1 MGNRDMPISKTEMSS
16 SFFDYLIRYR
26 WAVILFNLV
35 VTVLLS
41 TQIKPEFDNSLR
53 IWFLDDDP
61 DVHAYNEFLQF
72 FNTDEFVAVAV
83 EFEDVF
89 THENLSKLD
98 QLTHALGNVEG
109 VLSATSIVNA
119 ETVRTQARGEGE
131 DQYLELQIGQLS
143 YLEATRQEELE
154 QLREATHEDRLLSDL
169 VSEADD
175 AALIFLQ
182 IRHHENL
189 APKML
194 LAREVQRLCREILPE
209 DTVHV
214 AGSAVIDEAMN
225 RLSITDM
232 KQIIPMIGLLGMI
245 LTYILFRSV
254 WATIMP
260 SVVVLLTMV
269 CTLGVAGLFE
279 TKLNIITSVLFPL
292 IMAICTAGCVH
303 LISGIREGIQN
314 GKTQDEALKQSFL
327 DLALPCTMT
336 AVTTAAGLIALV
348 VTPLEPL
355 RQFGWMGAVGAFIA
369 LYFTLTVIP
378 LAFSFLPAPKHDP
391 KFKERA
397 LTRGLSSLTRLA
409 WNRPRGVVCAS
420 MILICVGL
428 VGATKIE
435 AGADFSR
442 IFKPDDPAYMG
453 ADYVDRNLGGTLTL
467 EVLVNAEDVREP
479 QVLSGFE
486 NLETYFNNLN
496 SVGSTISPSSLV
508 KLLHERWFGDPE
520 YYRIPDTISASVS
533 LLERLRTGDSPNF
546 YDTYIGD
553 NETRGRLSARISATE
568 LRALVDQSENHELAV
583 SSAFPAGVQAR
594 LTGLGKLVINLDG
607 FIIESQIK
615 SLSLAF
621 IVITLVICLM
631 FRSVKFGLYALIPNA
646 TPVILVLGMMGWTGM
661 LLDVATVMCGSIL
674 LGLVVDDTVHFLAR
688 LRLEEERGELEGEI
702 GLKQALFR
710 CGVGTGRALITTTLI
725 LSSGFFLLLFAGF
738 RVNQIFGVVCGSAI
752 CFALICD
759 LLVLPAVIRWLF
771 LRSSEARAKIS

>member
-1 MGNRDMPISKTEMSS
+1 MGKRDKPVSKVELER
-16 SFFDYLIRYR
+16 SFFDFLMCYR
-26 WAVILFNLV
+26 WPVILFNLV
-35 VTVLLS
+35 VTVLLA

-61 DVHAYNEFLQF
+61 DVHAYNEFLEH

-89 THENLSKLD
+89 TQENLNKLD
-98 QLTHALGNVEG
+98 RLTRALEDVEG

-119 ETVRTQARGEGE
+119 ETVRTLTVGEGE
-131 DQYLELQIGQLS
+131 EQYIELQIGQLP
-143 YLEATRQEELE
+143 YLEADRPEALE
-154 QLREATHEDRLLSDL
+154 RLRAATHEDRLLSDL
-169 VSEADD
+169 VSETDD
-175 AALIFLQ
+175 SALVFLQ
-182 IRHHENL
+182 IRHHEDL
-189 APKML
+189 APKMV
-194 LAREVQRLCREILPE
+194 LAQDVQRLCREVLPE

-260 SVVVLLTMV
+260 SFVVLLTIV
-269 CTLGVAGLFE
+269 CTLGIAGLFD
-279 TKLNIITSVLFPL
+279 TKLNIVTSVLFPL

-303 LISGIREGIQN
+303 LISGIREGIQH
-314 GKTQDEALKQSFL
+314 GKPQEEALRHAFL

-336 AVTTAAGLIALV
+336 SVTTAAGLIALV

-355 RQFGWMGAVGAFIA
+355 RQFGWMGASGAFIA
-369 LYFTLTVIP
+369 LYFTLTMIP
-378 LAFSFLPAPKHDP
+378 LAFSFLPAPQQDP
-391 KFKERA
+391 EFNERI
-397 LTRGLSSLTRLA
+397 LTRGLISLTRLA
-409 WNRPRGVVCAS
+409 WNSPRGVVCIS
-420 MILICVGL
+420 LIVICLGVIG
-428 VGATKIE
+428 VTRIE

-442 IFKPDDPAYMG
+442 IFKPDDPAYLG
-453 ADYVDRNLGGTLTL
+453 AEYVDRNLGGTITL
-467 EVLVNAEDVREP
+467 EVLVEAEDVREP
-479 QVLSGFE
+479 RVLSGFE
-486 NLETYFNNLN
+486 SLEAYFNNLN

-508 KLLHERWFGDPE
+508 KLLHERWFGDPD
-520 YYRIPDTISASVS
+520 YYRIPDTIAATSS
-533 LLERLRTGDSPNF
+533 LLERLRTGGSPNF

-553 NETRGRLSARISATE
+553 NDTRGRLSVRINATE
-568 LRALVDQSENHELAV
+568 LRSLVDQSASHELAV
-583 SSAFPAGVQAR
+583 STAFPSDVRAR

-621 IVITLVICLM
+621 VVIALVICLM

-688 LRLEEERGELEGEI
+688 LRLEEERGGMDGEK
-702 GLKQALFR
+702 GLKDALFR

-738 RVNQIFGVVCGSAI
+738 RVNQIFGVVCGAAI
-752 CFALICD
+752 CFALVCD

-771 LRSSEARAKIS
+771 LRSSDARAKIS